1 MSALNVS
8 ILALILMNS
17 VSYGQELSLVGGVET
32 TTPDAFEA
40 FEAAEE
46 TIDPQ
51 KEYAQ
56 FKSAYEKL
64 YKFSSHSKDIGYQQ
78 IVDDS
83 EHRFMTTNRNIEHS
97 SNDDNDSVSTTTIA
111 PHYDIQGIDKYIQGN
126 ESNPNN
132 ETNESSGEPKQAN
145 GFSSDYV
152 LSRLS
157 EPIDSTN
164 SSESFV
170 DESNSE
176 HSKKLEKSTQQ
187 NMAVYFV
194 QNDATNIGHKDND
207 SIDYV
212 NDGGN
217 ENEENASQPITLS
230 YSTDTT
236 ISSIPSAVNHFQ
248 TNVPA
253 VNVPSSSTTT
263 VVSLMR
269 NEPAL
274 VYVLIAYNCMRI
286 FFNVV
291 LLLFSVVLFFLFFLF
306 CACRTVRKSRRKN
319 LTHRLGYT
327 NIVPMKSFANI
338 WTIHLFVRHWPH
350 SSTPHQN
357 HYEKQKFYGN
367 QHCGQ
372 IRRSISC

>member
-8 ILALILMNS
+8 MLVLILIVC
-17 VSYGQELSLVGGVET
+17 VSYGQEINLVAGVET

-64 YKFSSHSKDIGYQQ
+64 YKYSSHAKDIGYQQ

-83 EHRFMTTNRNIEHS
+83 EHRFMTTHRNIEHN
-97 SNDDNDSVSTTTIA
+97 SNDDNESVSTTTIV
-111 PHYDIQGIDKYIQGN
+111 PHYDIQGIDKFIQGN

-132 ETNESSGEPKQAN
+132 ETNETNAEPKQSN
-145 GFSSDYV
+145 GFNTDYL

-157 EPIDSTN
+157 EPTIDSTN
-164 SSESFV
+164 SNEFT
-170 DESNSE
+170 DESNNDRGN
-176 HSKKLEKSTQQ
+176 KLEKNTQQ

-194 QNDATNIGHKDND
+194 PNDGSNIGHKEND

-212 NDGGN
+212 NDDGN

-236 ISSIPSAVNHFQ
+236 ISSIPSAVDHLQ
-248 TNVPA
+248 TNIPA
-253 VNVPSSSTTT
+253 VSVPSSTTT
-263 VVSLMR
+263 DVPLTQD
-269 NEPAL
+269 EPAL
-274 VYVLIAYNCMRI
+274 MYVLIAYNSM
-286 FFNVV
+286 
-291 LLLFSVVLFFLFFLF
+291 
-306 CACRTVRKSRRKN
+306 
-319 LTHRLGYT
+319 
-327 NIVPMKSFANI
+327 
-338 WTIHLFVRHWPH
+338 
-350 SSTPHQN
+350 
-357 HYEKQKFYGN
+357 
-367 QHCGQ
+367 
-372 IRRSISC
+372 

>member
-8 ILALILMNS
+8 ILVLILMNS
-17 VSYGQELSLVGGVET
+17 VSYGQELNLVAGVET

-56 FKSAYEKL
+56 FRSAYEKL
-64 YKFSSHSKDIGYQQ
+64 YKYSSHSKDIGYQQ

-97 SNDDNDSVSTTTIA
+97 SNDDNDSVSTTTTV
-111 PHYDIQGIDKYIQGN
+111 PHNDDKYIQGN
-126 ESNPNN
+126 ESTPNN
-132 ETNESSGEPKQAN
+132 ETNESNAEPKQSN
-145 GFSSDYV
+145 GFSSDYL

-164 SSESFV
+164 SNEFA
-170 DESNSE
+170 DESNGD
-176 HSKKLEKSTQQ
+176 HSNKLEKNIQQ

-194 QNDATNIGHKDND
+194 QNDASNIGHKEND

-212 NDGGN
+212 NDDGN
-217 ENEENASQPITLS
+217 ENEENASQPITLP
-230 YSTDTT
+230 YLTDTT
-236 ISSIPSAVNHFQ
+236 ISSIPSAVNHLQ

-253 VNVPSSSTTT
+253 VNVPSTTTTTT

-269 NEPAL
+269 DEPAL
-274 VYVLIAYNCMRI
+274 MYVLIAYNCM
-286 FFNVV
+286 
-291 LLLFSVVLFFLFFLF
+291 
-306 CACRTVRKSRRKN
+306 
-319 LTHRLGYT
+319 
-327 NIVPMKSFANI
+327 
-338 WTIHLFVRHWPH
+338 
-350 SSTPHQN
+350 
-357 HYEKQKFYGN
+357 
-367 QHCGQ
+367 
-372 IRRSISC
+372 